1 MILGSQL
8 FDQYREALALIGLLG
23 GTGYLAGRVVVLAV
37 QRVLPLRRA
46 WQAKW
51 DRWLD
56 ATFGA
61 KFDER
66 LNRRN
71 GGHSIRDQLDR
82 LERSVGDLHRCV
94 DQLDQSTGR
103 RFAELDRSSRERFT
117 ESASRAERIEQRVGR
132 IEGELMRRQQ
142 P

>member
-1 MILGSQL
+1 MIASLAQH
-8 FDQYREALALIGLLG
+8 YTEALALVAMLG
-23 GTGYLAGRVVVLAV
+23 GTGYLGVRVAVVVV

-82 LERSVGDLHRCV
+82 LERGMGDLHHCV
-94 DQLDQSTGR
+94 D
-103 RFAELDRSSRERFT
+103 ELGRSSRERFT
-117 ESASRAERIEQRVGR
+117 EASSRAERIEERVGR
-132 IEGELMRRQQ
+132 IEGELMRRQL